1 MKNTKALMTVFILIF
16 AVSGALQ
23 AAVPNIVG
31 SWTGTGKAVGI
42 EHGYYNVTY
51 SVTVTDQ
58 NGNLF
63 RGSIKI
69 TTPMGSFTQK
79 FTGIIKTD
87 NTIAANY
94 RESTGEKVTEAISFG
109 KYIAPT
115 AKQPKAGYEGYW
127 LNSLNQDTGTMS
139 LLKK

>member
-1 MKNTKALMTVFILIF
+1 MKTPRMIFVAAILI
-16 AVSGALQ
+16 VSASLALQ
-23 AAVPNIVG
+23 AAVPSLVG
-31 SWTGTGKAVGI
+31 SWTGTGKAVGL

-51 SVTVTDQ
+51 TVTITDQ

-79 FTGIIKTD
+79 FTGVIKTD

-94 RESTGEKVTEAISFG
+94 RESSGDKITEAVSFG

-115 AKQPKAGYEGYW
+115 AKQPKAGYDGYW

>member
-1 MKNTKALMTVFILIF
+1 MKKAGVISAMIVFLF
-16 AVSGALQ
+16 VGSVALQ
-23 AAVPNIVG
+23 AAVPSLVG
-31 SWTGTGKAVGI
+31 SWTGTGKAVGL

-51 SVTVTDQ
+51 TVTITDQ

-79 FTGIIKTD
+79 FTGVIKTD

-94 RESTGEKVTEAISFG
+94 RESSGDKITEAVSFG

-115 AKQPKAGYEGYW
+115 AKQPKAGYDGYW